1 MHLHTKKQL
10 KYFKEVIKLH
20 YEKGYGEDRISRILP
35 IGHATV
41 SRWIAIF
48 TAENNAKAVP
58 MLKTK
63 IKLKTQPTATCQEI
77 NDVKVLQAEVAR
89 LQAELQHE
97 RFRAD
102 AYDEMINVAESKFN
116 VSIRKK
122 AGAKL

>member
-1 MHLHTKKQL
+1 MRLKTKKQQL
-10 KYFKEVIKLH
+10 YLAEVLRLH
-20 YEKGYGEDRISRILP
+20 REKGYGEARISRILP

-63 IKLKTQPTATCQEI
+63 IKLKTQPMATCPEI

-89 LQAELQHE
+89 LQAELKHE

-102 AYDEMINVAESKFN
+102 AYDEMINV
-116 VSIRKK
+116 KK
-122 AGAKL
+122 SLLC